1 MGFSTYADLARNR
14 VVRRILLL
22 GILIRVPLWA
32 AGVILT
38 LHVVTHLDR
47 SYTEAGLVEMVL
59 SVALAV
65 SGPWRGRRLDRI
77 GLRATVA
84 PSLVV
89 LAVTWSIAPWV
100 GYWVLLGFVG
110 LAGLFVVPTFSIVRQ
125 VLIGAVPDE
134 QRTAVL
140 SVDSVVVEFSF
151 MIGPVLGVLA
161 ATYLPTPVALMIF
174 QLMAVVGGLVLW
186 IDNPPIRVDEPDTE
200 SPRHRVRE
208 WLGPAVLMIL
218 ALSVAATVI
227 LTGGD
232 LGTVAA
238 LRSMHHTA
246 SIGLVLGLWGFGSAL
261 GGIVYGALRRHPP
274 ASVLLVL
281 LATSTALVSLSHGPL
296 MFAALLFVSGVF
308 CAPTITATIDDLTR
322 AVPAAVRGEAMG

>member
-1 MGFSTYADLARNR
+1 
-14 VVRRILLL
+14 
-22 GILIRVPLWA
+22 
-32 AGVILT
+32 
-38 LHVVTHLDR
+38 
-47 SYTEAGLVEMVL
+47 
-59 SVALAV
+59 
-65 SGPWRGRRLDRI
+65 
-77 GLRATVA
+77 
-84 PSLVV
+84 
-89 LAVTWSIAPWV
+89 
-100 GYWVLLGFVG
+100 
-110 LAGLFVVPTFSIVRQ
+110 
-125 VLIGAVPDE
+125 
-134 QRTAVL
+134 
-140 SVDSVVVEFSF
+140 
-151 MIGPVLGVLA
+151 
-161 ATYLPTPVALMIF
+161 MIF

-232 LGTVAA
+232 LGSVAA

-281 LATSTALVSLSHGPL
+281 LATSTALVSLSDGPL

-322 AVPAAVRGEAMG
+322 AVPAAVRGEAMGWHGSALTLGSAAGAPAIGWAIDRGGWEGGFELAGFLGLAIAVVGLTVQAVHRRRTGGTTLDVDPTSVSRAV